1 MWLDNASDIDILFYK
16 PYADIV
22 TEIAED
28 DEYKPLTI
36 GIFGEWGAGKSTLL
50 NLVRQNIESQPQDK
64 KTICIDINAWAFE
77 GYEDAKIA
85 VMQALLQKLEESAPE
100 RVKDKLKVLLKRV
113 DVFKLA
119 MKTVGTAAPI
129 VAGVASGNPLPI
141 MFSFNNVA
149 TIGDDI
155 KKASEALQSFR
166 DNYLTQD
173 TDEQSVVNSIRIFR
187 SEFEKALDDK
197 EIGNV
202 IVLIDDLDRCQPDR
216 IIETLEAIKLFLSV
230 RKTVFI
236 IAADDKVIQYA
247 IKKKYPPVEGTG
259 VSFEKEYIEK
269 IIQLP
274 ITIPQLSSKDVENYL
289 LLLVV
294 QQYLKKDEFKKFLEI
309 IWKEKLLVSAT
320 PISRNKVHELLSTN
334 HVSIGKDF
342 NDTLEVVDSIKGII
356 SRNLKGNPRQAKRF
370 LNTYVT
376 KKKLASFYFGE
387 GEEKVD
393 NQILALLLV
402 LYKLSPDRFRQL
414 NEWNQHFL
422 TENEEFHH
430 MKVSLEN
437 DDADEFSEWR
447 KPDLIRWVKSTPDVF
462 YTHRL
467 DKYFYLTRECL
478 NGNIENDS
486 NLSEEAK
493 EMLEEIGN
501 AKPAQIS
508 KTINNFESINPKDKN
523 DVMEVLLKRTSDGE
537 MEPYIIGEIFVR
549 DQLSAYRP
557 QIANA
562 MMKRTKNASIA
573 DVTVYKRMHNTD
585 SELMDKIIDEWKKN
599 SLIDNRMINMIR
611 KG

>member
-85 VMQALLQKLEESAPE
+85 VMQALLQKLEESAPNQ
-100 RVKDKLKVLLKRV
+100 VKSKFKDLLKRV

-129 VAGVASGNPLPI
+129 IAGLTLGNPLPI
-141 MFSFNNVA
+141 MFSFNNIE

-155 KKASEALQSFR
+155 KKATEAIQSFH
-166 DNYLTQD
+166 DNYIAKG
-173 TDEQSVVNSIRIFR
+173 TDEQSVVNSIRVFR

-247 IKKKYPPVEGTG
+247 IKKKYPPIEGTG

-309 IWKEKLLVSAT
+309 IWKEKFLVNAT
-320 PISRNKVHELLSTN
+320 PISTSKIHELLSTN
-334 HVSIGKDF
+334 QVSMGKDF

-387 GEEKVD
+387 GEEKAD

-422 TENEEFHH
+422 TENEEFHR
-430 MKVSLEN
+430 MKVSLDN
-437 DDADEFSEWR
+437 DEADEFSEWR

-478 NGNIENDS
+478 NGDLEYDS
-486 NLSEEAK
+486 NLSEEVK
-493 EMLEEIGN
+493 KILEEIGN

-508 KTINNFESINPKDKN
+508 KTINNFESINAKDKN

-549 DQLSAYRP
+549 DQLSAYRT

-562 MMKRTKNASIA
+562 MMRRTKNASIA
-573 DVTVYKRMHNTD
+573 DIAVYKRMYQKD
-585 SELMDKIIDEWKKN
+585 SDLMEKVIDAWKN
-599 SLIDNRMINMIR
+599 GSLIQDKMIEMIK

>member
-1 MWLDNASDIDILFYK
+1 
-16 PYADIV
+16 
-22 TEIAED
+22 
-28 DEYKPLTI
+28 
-36 GIFGEWGAGKSTLL
+36 
-50 NLVRQNIESQPQDK
+50 
-64 KTICIDINAWAFE
+64 
-77 GYEDAKIA
+77 
-85 VMQALLQKLEESAPE
+85 
-100 RVKDKLKVLLKRV
+100 
-113 DVFKLA
+113 
-119 MKTVGTAAPI
+119 
-129 VAGVASGNPLPI
+129 
-141 MFSFNNVA
+141 
-149 TIGDDI
+149 
-155 KKASEALQSFR
+155 
-166 DNYLTQD
+166 
-173 TDEQSVVNSIRIFR
+173 
-187 SEFEKALDDK
+187 
-197 EIGNV
+197 
-202 IVLIDDLDRCQPDR
+202 
-216 IIETLEAIKLFLSV
+216 
-230 RKTVFI
+230 
-236 IAADDKVIQYA
+236 
-247 IKKKYPPVEGTG
+247 
-259 VSFEKEYIEK
+259 
-269 IIQLP
+269 
-274 ITIPQLSSKDVENYL
+274 
-289 LLLVV
+289 
-294 QQYLKKDEFKKFLEI
+294 
-309 IWKEKLLVSAT
+309 
-320 PISRNKVHELLSTN
+320 
-334 HVSIGKDF
+334 
-342 NDTLEVVDSIKGII
+342 
-356 SRNLKGNPRQAKRF
+356 
-370 LNTYVT
+370 
-376 KKKLASFYFGE
+376 
-387 GEEKVD
+387 
-393 NQILALLLV
+393 
-402 LYKLSPDRFRQL
+402 
-414 NEWNQHFL
+414 
-422 TENEEFHH
+422 